1 MMAES
6 KKFEEMMQ
14 ELEAISKKLE
24 TGDLSLDESVSEFEK
39 GMKLSKECSTILE
52 NAEKKIT
59 VLMQQ
64 GEEITEETFETE

>member
-1 MMAES
+1 MAES

>member
-1 MMAES
+1 MAES

-59 VLMQQ
+59 VLMKQ